1 MTTENVPSKPRRSK
15 MAIKEQGDKHNEIE
29 QHQREKLNTLIGE
42 QVIHLLGKPVNLLK
56 VQVRSLWDNNFRVN
70 VVIGPDIVSGKVAN
84 SYFLAS
90 DSAGH
95 IVTSIPNITKQ
106 Y

>member
-1 MTTENVPSKPRRSK
+1 MTTENVPSKPLRSK
-15 MAIKEQGDKHNEIE
+15 MATKEQGDKHKESE
-29 QHQREKLNTLIGE
+29 QHQREKVNTFIRE

-90 DSAGH
+90 DSDGH
-95 IVTSIPNITKQ
+95 IVTSIPRITKQ